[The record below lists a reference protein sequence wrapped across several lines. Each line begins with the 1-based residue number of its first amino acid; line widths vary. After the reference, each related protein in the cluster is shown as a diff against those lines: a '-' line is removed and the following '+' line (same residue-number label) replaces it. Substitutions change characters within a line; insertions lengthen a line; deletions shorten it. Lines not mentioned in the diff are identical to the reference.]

1 MTDIRLKE
9 VSKKFGSFQ
18 VCHNIDLD
26 IKAGEFITLL
36 GSSGC
41 GKTTTLNM
49 VAGLEDSTSGD
60 ILIAGR
66 RVNDLSPVERDVAMV
81 FQNYALYPHMTVAQ
95 NIGFTLKMRG
105 VAPAIIREKIEKLAA
120 SLELDRVLE
129 RFPAQL
135 SGGQQQRVA
144 IGRALVREPRIFL
157 FDEPFS
163 NLDASLRVKMRA
175 EVKQLHVQ
183 QNVTSIFV
191 THDQEEAMSISD
203 RIAVMYRGRVEQVG
217 ASEEIYARPATRYV
231 ASFIGS
237 PQIELLDGILEE
249 SNGATFVRAGQTVL
263 PVSIGLSSFKAG
275 RAVEFGVR
283 PEHVRLGDNG
293 IDGRVQILQPIGP
306 ATHVTIDTAAG
317 AFIASVPGFL
327 RVKPGDAINIE
338 IQPSDLHV
346 FDKETGLRL

>member
-1 MTDIRLKE
+1 MTDVTLKE

-18 VCHNIDLD
+18 VCHKIDLG

-60 ILIAGR
+60 ILIGGR

-105 VAPAIIREKIEKLAA
+105 VAPAIIRDKVKRLAA
-120 SLELDRVLE
+120 SLELDHVLE
-129 RFPAQL
+129 RYPAQL

-163 NLDASLRVKMRA
+163 NLDASLRVKMRT

-203 RIAVMYRGRVEQVG
+203 RIAVMYRGRVEQFG
-217 ASEEIYARPATRYV
+217 TPEEIYARPATRYV

-237 PQIELLDGILEE
+237 PQIELLEGVLEAQ
-249 SNGATFVRAGQTVL
+249 NGATFVRAGQTAL
-263 PVSIGLSSFKAG
+263 PVRIGRDGFHPGKP
-275 RAVEFGVR
+275 VEFGVR

-293 IDGRVQILQPIGP
+293 IEGRVQMLQPIGP
-306 ATHVTIDTAAG
+306 ATHVSIDTAAG
-317 AFIASVPGFL
+317 KFIASVPGFL
-327 RVKPGDAINIE
+327 RVKPGDAVRIE
-338 IQPSDLHV
+338 IVATDLHV